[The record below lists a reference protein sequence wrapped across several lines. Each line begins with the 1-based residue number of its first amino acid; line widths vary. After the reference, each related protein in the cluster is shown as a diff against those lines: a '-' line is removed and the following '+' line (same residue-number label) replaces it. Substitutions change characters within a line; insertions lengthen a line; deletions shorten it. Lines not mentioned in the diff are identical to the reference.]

1 MMQSKVLQKRI
12 YNTNDRTMH
21 VYLVTEH
28 SFVFAV
34 QLKKIGR
41 VSSVNDGLKLA
52 LERTLPAYIVE
63 KTAVEL

>member
-1 MMQSKVLQKRI
+1 
-12 YNTNDRTMH
+12 MH
-21 VYLVTEH
+21 VYLMTEH

-52 LERTLPAYIVE
+52 LERTLPAHIVE

>member
-1 MMQSKVLQKRI
+1 MTK
-12 YNTNDRTMH
+12 N
-21 VYLVTEH
+21 

-52 LERTLPAYIVE
+52 LQRALSAHIVE